1 MASNAE
7 DDDPFASDNADSV
20 PEFSASED
28 EWDPTEEAKSKCD
41 SKTGRNAKSKV
52 KNVPAKPTRV
62 SRRIA
67 SRMGKELPE
76 EEPAAP
82 PVVVVDAESD
92 SESSGEDEEKK
103 SPKRMRGRRPVARGK
118 RKAMPKPKPVAK
130 DEPIKLTT
138 FTVEELYRKY
148 RPDLAGGSKKEE
160 KRKVEVKRE
169 KSEDD
174 DSSGDDYL
182 VDPNELD
189 LNSEFF
195 QTSMEQEVK
204 KAEPAIEFD
213 CNVGLEME
221 DSEEESDDEEKPLSV
236 LRKDEQSSTD
246 FNKKL
251 IEQINQSSQDCVNM
265 IKLAEVSKRM
275 ENDRNKLDMLRKEQ
289 ELKEERKEEDVSN
302 LLLAG
307 EKIKVKELKPS
318 ARNDFVAV
326 QERKPQEDEKTVQIT
341 LKFESA
347 EKDRKDKKKVDL
359 FTALKRLMN
368 REKRQNQIH
377 LHKVSILCWIG
388 HGTFLNRTISN
399 PSLVQLI
406 VKRLL
411 PSTSCR
417 PKGLTNLNYFQQVT
431 HYFRKVVKLKNH
443 DMYFRA
449 KKLPPLKATLK
460 YQIMQRSAFSKRDY
474 ILLFLLMLRS
484 LNIHCRLVMSLV
496 VPPKQVP
503 PSELYR
509 MSPKTHEEL
518 QADRRLMLD
527 FRRAPR
533 NSVVYKAREKLF
545 ELVTKNSQ
553 QMRKEAARK
562 RRREGFCGT
571 MIPQLDGN
579 HDQLFETVPKELPRK
594 KLKLMAGSFMDIERN
609 VDKSK
614 KSSKKSS
621 DEGIKFPEELDE
633 DVRRRREKI
642 LAAYQLSREQKELA
656 RARAQAEAALLG
668 EGTSSMHYHGG
679 GSRGRI
685 SAKEVA
691 RRKRPGVDLWI
702 EVYCEHEDKWVT
714 IDILSGKVYCLEDIV
729 NQATVP
735 ISYVLA
741 WNNDGSIKDVS
752 PRYISRLG
760 SKKSKLRVEDAWLE
774 QALKPYRAR
783 RKTRRDRT
791 EDLKFDKLLNK
802 RPFPEQIG
810 EYKNHPRFAIERHL
824 LRNEAIYPRDAVVLG
839 HIKDEPIYPR
849 DCVHVLFS
857 REGWLRQAKTV
868 RMFEEPYKV
877 VKAKA
882 KYDRFTG
889 VSITGGQM
897 ELFGAW
903 QVEDYEP
910 PTAQNGLV
918 PRSAYGNVD
927 LFKPCMLPKGTVHLQ
942 LPGLHRIC
950 KRLRVDCAQAITG
963 FEYKNNACQAVYDG
977 YVVCEEFRDQV
988 IDEWYQEQV
997 ELERKEDEKRKKR
1010 VYSNWKR
1017 LVMGLFIRKKLK
1029 DRYNFDNM

>member
-1 MASNAE
+1 M
-7 DDDPFASDNADSV
+7 
-20 PEFSASED
+20 
-28 EWDPTEEAKSKCD
+28 
-41 SKTGRNAKSKV
+41 
-52 KNVPAKPTRV
+52 
-62 SRRIA
+62 
-67 SRMGKELPE
+67 
-76 EEPAAP
+76 
-82 PVVVVDAESD
+82 
-92 SESSGEDEEKK
+92 
-103 SPKRMRGRRPVARGK
+103 
-118 RKAMPKPKPVAK
+118 
-130 DEPIKLTT
+130 
-138 FTVEELYRKY
+138 
-148 RPDLAGGSKKEE
+148 
-160 KRKVEVKRE
+160 
-169 KSEDD
+169 
-174 DSSGDDYL
+174 
-182 VDPNELD
+182 
-189 LNSEFF
+189 
-195 QTSMEQEVK
+195 Q
-204 KAEPAIEFD
+204 
-213 CNVGLEME
+213 
-221 DSEEESDDEEKPLSV
+221 
-236 LRKDEQSSTD
+236 
-246 FNKKL
+246 
-251 IEQINQSSQDCVNM
+251 
-265 IKLAEVSKRM
+265 
-275 ENDRNKLDMLRKEQ
+275 
-289 ELKEERKEEDVSN
+289 
-302 LLLAG
+302 
-307 EKIKVKELKPS
+307 
-318 ARNDFVAV
+318 
-326 QERKPQEDEKTVQIT
+326 DEKTVQIT

-347 EKDRKDKKKVDL
+347 EKDKKEKKKVDL

-368 REKRQNQIH
+368 REKRQNQIC

-417 PKGLTNLNYFQQVT
+417 PKGLTNLHYFQQVT

-449 KKLPPLKATLK
+449 NKLPPLKATLK

-503 PSELYR
+503 TSELYR
-509 MSPKTHEEL
+509 MTPKTPEDL

-527 FRRAPR
+527 FKRAPR
-533 NSVVYKAREKLF
+533 HSVIFKAREKLF

-553 QMRKEAARK
+553 QMQKDASRK
-562 RRREGFCGT
+562 RRREGFSAT
-571 MIPQLDGN
+571 MIPQLDGS
-579 HDQLFETVPKELPRK
+579 HDHLFEAVPKELPRK
-594 KLKLMAGSFMDIERN
+594 KLKLMEGSFLDIERN
-609 VDKSK
+609 AGALNKLSRKSTEE
-614 KSSKKSS
+614 
-621 DEGIKFPEELDE
+621 DRKFSEDLDE
-633 DVRRRREKI
+633 AVRRRREKI
-642 LAAYQLSREQKELA
+642 LAAYQTSREQKELA
-656 RARAQAEAALLG
+656 RARAKAEAALLG
-668 EGTSSMHYHGG
+668 EGTSSMHHQV
-679 GSRGRI
+679 GSRGRL

-714 IDILSGKVYCLEDIV
+714 IDILSGKVHCLEDIV
-729 NQATVP
+729 NQATAP
-735 ISYVLA
+735 ICYVLA

-774 QALKPYRAR
+774 KALLPFRAR

-791 EDLKFDKLLNK
+791 EDLKFDKLLKK

-824 LRNEAIYPRDAVVLG
+824 LRNEAIYPRDAIVLG
-839 HIKDEPIYPR
+839 YIKDEPIYPR

-868 RMFEEPYKV
+868 KMFEEPYKV

-882 KYDRFTG
+882 RYDRFTG
-889 VSITGGQM
+889 SAITGQQM
-897 ELFGAW
+897 ELFGTW

-942 LPGLHRIC
+942 LPGLNKVC

-1010 VYSNWKR
+1010 VYGNWKR